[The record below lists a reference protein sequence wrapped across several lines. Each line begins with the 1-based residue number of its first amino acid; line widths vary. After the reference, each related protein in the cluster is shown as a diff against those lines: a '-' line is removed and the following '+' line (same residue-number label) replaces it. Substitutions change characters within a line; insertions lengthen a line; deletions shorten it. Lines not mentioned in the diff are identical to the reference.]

1 MSASTTMSDRERLIE
16 LLRELWQVGDNAADL
31 EILDIVYRNL
41 YQELRPLLL
50 WEFGPQVDRR
60 HASTRFTELLN
71 RFFAKVM
78 EDFPDGM
85 QRVQNRRALSGY
97 VAQAMRRM
105 IYEHSRS
112 RGREASCDEKLL
124 DCLIEDRRRA
134 FHEECPHLQYESVL
148 AVVRGWEQSRDPL
161 RRQWARLINYRYV
174 LLETRERT
182 ARDLEISPRAYD
194 QLHQQALEQLRREVP
209 R

>member
-1 MSASTTMSDRERLIE
+1 MSASTTMSDRDRLIE
-16 LLRELWQVGDNAADL
+16 LLRELWHTSDHADDL

-50 WEFGPQVDRR
+50 WEFGTQVDRR

-78 EDFPDGM
+78 EHFPDGM
-85 QRVQNRRALSGY
+85 QRVQSRRALSGY
-97 VAQAMRRM
+97 VAQALRRM

-112 RGREASCDEKLL
+112 RGRQAACDDTLL
-124 DCLIEDRRRA
+124 DSLIEDRRRA
-134 FHEECPHLQYESVL
+134 FHEECPHLRYESVL

-174 LLETRERT
+174 LLETRQRT
-182 ARDLEISPRAYD
+182 ARDLEVLEKRYD
-194 QLHQQALEQLRREVP
+194 QLHRQALEQLRREVP
-209 R
+209 

>member
-16 LLRELWQVGDNAADL
+16 LLRELWQAGDNADDL

-78 EDFPDGM
+78 
-85 QRVQNRRALSGY
+85 RA
-97 VAQAMRRM
+97 
-105 IYEHSRS
+105 
-112 RGREASCDEKLL
+112 
-124 DCLIEDRRRA
+124 
-134 FHEECPHLQYESVL
+134 
-148 AVVRGWEQSRDPL
+148 WEQSGDPL
-161 RRQWARLINYRYV
+161 RRQWVRLINYRYV
-174 LLETRERT
+174 LLETQERT
-182 ARDLEISPRAYD
+182 ARDLEVNANRYK
-194 QLHQQALEQLRREVP
+194 QLHKQALEQFRREEP
-209 R
+209 Q